1 MNRQLESKLK
11 SIEYHL
17 ETAKDGANNS
27 ALVVHH
33 ATSDVLNMD
42 VPYLL
47 ELVRAQDK
55 ELEEKANTDTGKN
68 KRFSTAEL
76 LAELWWL
83 RWLRQVSW
91 RYSDV
96 GGPSKEDNERLA
108 TLKRFA
114 HLPHYDEIG
123 MNDE

>member
-1 MNRQLESKLK
+1 MSKELESKLK

-17 ETAKDGANNS
+17 ETAKNGANNS

-33 ATSDVLNMD
+33 ATSDVLHVD

-47 ELVRAQDK
+47 ELVRAQAK
-55 ELEEKANTDTGKN
+55 ELEEKANTGKN

-76 LAELWWL
+76 LSELWWL

-114 HLPHYDEIG
+114 KLPHYDEIE
-123 MNDE
+123 MDDE